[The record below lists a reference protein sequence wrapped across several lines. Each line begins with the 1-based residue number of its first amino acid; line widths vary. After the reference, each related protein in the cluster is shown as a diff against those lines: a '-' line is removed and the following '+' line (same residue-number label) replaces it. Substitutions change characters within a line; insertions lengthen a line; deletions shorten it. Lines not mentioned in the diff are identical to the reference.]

1 MVAFS
6 VMTGK
11 TLAPIVRIELWQN
24 QRDIPTIGNRLSY
37 QSRKMR
43 GGAVQSAINNALD
56 PVNKAA

>member
-43 GGAVQSAINNALD
+43 GGAVQSAINNVLD

>member
-11 TLAPIVRIELWQN
+11 ALAPIVRIELWQN
-24 QRDIPTIGNRLSY
+24 QRDIPTIGNRLRY

-43 GGAVQSAINNALD
+43 GGAVLSAINNASD

>member
-24 QRDIPTIGNRLSY
+24 QRDIPTIGNRLHY
-37 QSRKMR
+37 QSRKMHC
-43 GGAVQSAINNALD
+43 GAVLSAINNALD